1 MADLALF
8 LGQTFIVSMA
18 IVALTMGLSVFF
30 KWLPRQGPPRPGIHV
45 RSASALFEEG
55 RRYDVLLSSGQRLPA
70 LRFEGLVQAD
80 ADAGWS
86 LNQLAVMRR
95 ADGGKV
101 ICGSTACAYAR
112 RSRHPARRC
121 DLPWSKGSSIS
132 FTARHRD

>member
-18 IVALTMGLSVFF
+18 IAALTMGLSVFF
-30 KWLPRQGPPRPGIHV
+30 KWLPRLAPPRPGIHV
-45 RSASALFEEG
+45 RSAAALFEER

-101 ICGSTACAYAR
+101 ILQFNSVRVCEEVAPP
-112 RSRHPARRC
+112 RSAV
-121 DLPWSKGSSIS
+121 
-132 FTARHRD
+132 